1 MYRYIYINM
10 HKYTCMWIH
19 IVLYMFVRT
28 CINIYAGIN
37 LENSYLFIFI
47 YMNMYL
53 YLNIHMYVCI
63 RQSSVSQ
70 GKNTLKISQEHIL
83 KSQHYG
89 I

>member
-1 MYRYIYINM
+1 
-10 HKYTCMWIH
+10 
-19 IVLYMFVRT
+19 
-28 CINIYAGIN
+28 
-37 LENSYLFIFI
+37 
-47 YMNMYL
+47 MYL